1 MMLARRGV
9 ILGLAGL
16 GFGPGLAAAATGGDL
31 WNVVAAGS
39 SAVFVRHANAP
50 GTGDPRGFRL
60 DDWASQRNL
69 DETGRAQARAMGAA
83 FRQRGIV
90 PSRILTSQWRRC
102 SETAEL
108 MDLGPVTASPE
119 ALNSFFENRGL
130 EGQFRREIGVLLAE
144 APRGVGPLLCIT
156 HQVNVTAVAGFVP
169 RVGEA
174 AVFKLE
180 QAGRFVLSGR
190 LQLA

>member
-1 MMLARRGV
+1 MDRRAVLA
-9 ILGLAGL
+9 GLAGL
-16 GFGPGLAAAATGGDL
+16 GLGAPAAQAASSDQL
-31 WNVVAAGS
+31 WNLLRAGS
-39 SAVFVRHANAP
+39 SAALIRHANAP
-50 GTGDPRGFRL
+50 GTGDPSAFRL
-60 DDWASQRNL
+60 DDWSTQRNL

-83 FRQRGIV
+83 FRQRGII

-108 MDLGPVTASPE
+108 MQLGPVTEAPQ

-130 EGQFRREIGVLLAE
+130 EGQFRREISTLLAE
-144 APRGVGPLLCIT
+144 TPRGVGPLVCIT
-156 HQVNVTAVAGFVP
+156 HQVNVTAIAGIVP

-174 AVFKLE
+174 AIFALE
-180 QAGRFVLSGR
+180 PEGRYCFAGR